1 MTTSQRLPA
10 GTRLGGRYR
19 LLEPLPGAG
28 RSWHAR
34 DEVDR
39 RDLVAR
45 VVVLPA
51 AMPAADRDL
60 ARQRALRDATLVSRV
75 RHPGIAPVVDAVVED
90 GTPWVISVRPGGR
103 SLGDVVRTNGPLPT
117 AVAALVGLQ
126 VLDALVAAGVP
137 HGDLTP
143 DDVLRALGTS
153 NERLLVLA
161 RGACGADD
169 AAVSSHI
176 VASRRVPVL
185 VAEP

>member
-10 GTRLGGRYR
+10 GTLLGGRYR

-60 ARQRALRDATLVSRV
+60 ARQRALQDAAAVSRV

-103 SLGDVVRTNGPLPT
+103 SLGDVVRTGGPLPA
-117 AVAALVGLQ
+117 AVVALVGLQ
-126 VLDALVAAGVP
+126 VLDALVAARVP

-143 DDVLRALGTS
+143 DDVLLG
-153 NERLLVLA
+153 A
-161 RGACGADD
+161 GG
-169 AAVSSHI
+169 
-176 VASRRVPVL
+176 RVT
-185 VAEP
+185 

>member
-10 GTRLGGRYR
+10 GTLLGGRYR

-60 ARQRALRDATLVSRV
+60 ARQRALQDA
-75 RHPGIAPVVDAVVED
+75 
-90 GTPWVISVRPGGR
+90 
-103 SLGDVVRTNGPLPT
+103 
-117 AVAALVGLQ
+117 
-126 VLDALVAAGVP
+126 AAGVAGASP
-137 HGDLTP
+137 GDCAGGGRGGRGRYAVG
-143 DDVLRALGTS
+143 DQRAAG
-153 NERLLVLA
+153 RPKP
-161 RGACGADD
+161 G
-169 AAVSSHI
+169 
-176 VASRRVPVL
+176 
-185 VAEP
+185 